1 MTKEEI
7 LKAVRLCDG
16 FYCKSC
22 PYKKYEDE
30 HYVFRCIHNLM
41 RDIYKL
47 LKDEGMYEELSYSQL
62 FDFY

>member
-30 HYVFRCIHNLM
+30 HYIFRCIHNLM

-47 LKDEGMYEELSYSQL
+47 LKDEGMYEELG
-62 FDFY
+62 